1 MMTGIVYRL
10 KLVGIVLYMYFCD
23 CDLVSYKGTF
33 PFQKYSYFN
42 GAKNNR
48 YKIYLVCTPSPQVER

>member
-33 PFQKYSYFN
+33 PSQKYSYFN
-42 GAKNNR
+42 
-48 YKIYLVCTPSPQVER
+48 ERRWCEE